1 MYTVKSVMT
10 QLTDPKIVLQHVSE
24 TLRRIDPTFE
34 QEENEYQAAANALKE
49 AIGDTA
55 SPSASEYIAAKEQQI
70 CAELVYVA
78 WLGFQQNL
86 ECFQNP
92 INTMFLK
99 MDYEDFH
106 RERRMHTLPEVQQ
119 ALKTANAF
127 YDVLRTLPEE
137 KRNLTD
143 GITDYMSY
151 LETTGYKLAHYFGF
165 ILADHFLE
173 HVVPGYCRDSVT
185 TMLYKWDLQKY
196 LQLDLK
202 VLE

>member
-1 MYTVKSVMT
+1 MYTVTSVLT
-10 QLTDPKIVLQHVSE
+10 QITDPEVVLQNVSE
-24 TLRRIDPTFE
+24 TLRKIDPNFA
-34 QEENEYQAAANALKE
+34 QEEKEYQTAVNALKE
-49 AIGDTA
+49 AIGDTV
-55 SPSASEYIAAKEQQI
+55 SPSALEYIAAKEQQI

-86 ECFQNP
+86 KCFQDP

-99 MDYEDFH
+99 QDYEDFH
-106 RERRMHTLPEVQQ
+106 RERRMHTLPEVRK

-137 KRNLTD
+137 TRNLTD

-165 ILADHFLE
+165 ILADRFLE
-173 HVVPGYCRDSVT
+173 HVVPGYCSDSVT

-202 VLE
+202 ALE